1 MPLASNHARYVS
13 YKTQIKLQV
22 GEQRVRLEE
31 QKAPQG
37 MICKELQK
45 RKAYERK
52 RTITTQREKMVLQSI
67 GQEKNEKDKKKLG
80 TTERE
85 NVRKGRQQ
93 SCGEQKVRNSEQI

>member
-1 MPLASNHARYVS
+1 MPLASNYARYVS
-13 YKTQIKLQV
+13 YKTQIKVQV

-31 QKAPQG
+31 QKVPQG

-67 GQEKNEKDKKKLG
+67 GQEKNEKDNKVRNDREGKRKKGK
-80 TTERE
+80 TTIMR
-85 NVRKGRQQ
+85 RA
-93 SCGEQKVRNSEQI
+93 KVRNSEQI